1 MRLQALTPAELT
13 PDQRAL
19 YDLIN
24 GGPRGP
30 VHVLEDGS
38 LQGPFN
44 AMLHQPTVGTPLQ
57 LVGAALRYDGVLPPR
72 ARELAI
78 LTVARA
84 YDAEFEWYAHA
95 PIAIGLGVP
104 EAAVE
109 AIRRGDDPE
118 LGDEHERAVVD
129 LARLVL
135 DRGDLDDAAWDA
147 ATDVLTPGQLVELTT
162 LVGYYATLAMQM
174 RLFRVPLPD
183 GVPPAL
189 SPD

>member
-1 MRLQALTPAELT
+1 MRLQALTPADLT

-30 VHVLEDGS
+30 VHVLQDGS

-44 AMLHQPTVGTPLQ
+44 AMLHQPTVGMPLQ

-84 YDAEFEWYAHA
+84 YRAEFEWYAHA
-95 PIAIGLGVP
+95 PIAVELGVP
-104 EAAVE
+104 ETVVD
-109 AIRRGDDPE
+109 AIRRGGDPVLE
-118 LGDEHERAVVD
+118 DEVERAVVD
-129 LARLVL
+129 VARLVL
-135 DRGDLDDAAWDA
+135 DRGDLDDPAWDRL
-147 ATDVLTPGQLVELTT
+147 TEVLTVGQLVELTA

-174 RLFRVPLPD
+174 RLFRVPLPA
-183 GVPPAL
+183 GVQPAL
-189 SPD
+189 PPD

>member
-1 MRLQALTPAELT
+1 MRLKALTPADLT
-13 PDQRAL
+13 TEQREL

-30 VHVLEDGS
+30 VHVLDDGS

-44 AMLHQPTVGTPLQ
+44 AMLHHPTVGRPLQ
-57 LVGAALRYDGVLPPR
+57 LVGAALRYDGVLTAR
-72 ARELAI
+72 SRELAI

-95 PIAIGLGVP
+95 PIAAELGVP
-104 EAAVE
+104 ESAIE
-109 AIRRGDDPE
+109 AIRRDERPDLDDE
-118 LGDEHERAVVD
+118 VERAVVD
-129 LARLVL
+129 LARAFL
-135 DRGDLDDAAWDA
+135 DREDVDDGGWERAAA
-147 ATDVLTPGQLVELTT
+147 LLTPEQLVELTT
-162 LVGYYATLAMQM
+162 LVGYYGILATQM
-174 RLFRVPLPD
+174 HLFRVPLPD